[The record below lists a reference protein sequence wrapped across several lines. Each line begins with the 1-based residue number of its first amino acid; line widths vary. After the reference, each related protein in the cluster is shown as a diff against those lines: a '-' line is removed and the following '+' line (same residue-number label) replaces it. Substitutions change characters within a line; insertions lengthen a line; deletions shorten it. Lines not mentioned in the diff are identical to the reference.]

1 MLDPG
6 WRHAA
11 GGAEAGT
18 EVLGRGERFARGRQ
32 MELCSMSRGQKI
44 ERTGPRT
51 SLAAS
56 VHASGI
62 NMFGRGQVKTEESI
76 MLSIIRK

>member
-1 MLDPG
+1 
-6 WRHAA
+6 
-11 GGAEAGT
+11 
-18 EVLGRGERFARGRQ
+18 
-32 MELCSMSRGQKI
+32 MSRGQKI